1 MHELLMFPKLKTH
14 DKVTTR
20 TNKSTA
26 ILLPW
31 PRLWC
36 PLCYQVNGYGT
47 LSSAATC
54 TTWQRLMDSLWLHLS
69 QGVKES
75 LLFFHTHPVQ
85 VQTGH
90 SPCVHCGVH
99 QPAKFAKLAAR
110 LSCTHLAKTSQKS
123 TLLELDSS
131 GHLVTCHAWELE
143 SYALSWLVSLVAR
156 MGCCFFTCGK
166 RLRLEALPAHTETSL
181 APFSRF
187 AKSHVPLLK
196 VLQLAF
202 PVASFDDNVAAT
214 AVLHLHRKAC
224 CNPF

>member
-1 MHELLMFPKLKTH
+1 M
-14 DKVTTR
+14 
-20 TNKSTA
+20 A
-26 ILLPW
+26 
-31 PRLWC
+31 
-36 PLCYQVNGYGT
+36 
-47 LSSAATC
+47 SSVARC
-54 TTWQRLMDSLWLHLS
+54 
-69 QGVKES
+69 QGVTVVLPHAPSPSPNWAFTLCS
-75 LLFFHTHPVQ
+75 LRGPL
-85 VQTGH
+85 TG
-90 SPCVHCGVH
+90 
-99 QPAKFAKLAAR
+99 KIAKLAAR
-110 LSCTHLAKTSQKS
+110 LSRTHPAKLRKKALFWSWIR
-123 TLLELDSS
+123 LEN
-131 GHLVTCHAWELE
+131 LVTCHAWELE